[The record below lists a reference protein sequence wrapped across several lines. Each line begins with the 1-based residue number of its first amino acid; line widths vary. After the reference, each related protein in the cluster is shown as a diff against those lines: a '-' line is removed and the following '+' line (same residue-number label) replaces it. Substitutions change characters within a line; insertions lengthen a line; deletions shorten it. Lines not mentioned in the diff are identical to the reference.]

1 MESDEEIGRVPELGL
16 EPGGA
21 STSGR
26 AAGGGGGG
34 AERAQSSTAQ
44 ASARRRGRSPAD
56 KEHKRLKRCPPLYLL
71 EYF

>member
-34 AERAQSSTAQ
+34 R
-44 ASARRRGRSPAD
+44 SARSRRRHRPAPPPRRSPAD